1 MQGGSGMARVE
12 VTREAFMVWLVWL
25 DLSVVG
31 TFDNALEALQYA
43 SILECDPRY
52 RTAALAS

>member
-1 MQGGSGMARVE
+1 MHKGVGMARVE

-31 TFDNALEALQYA
+31 TFDNALDALSYA
-43 SILECDPRY
+43 SMLEVDPHY
-52 RTAALAS
+52 RIAALAS